1 MPNTYKFDRV
11 EVYLNAYIK
20 KKKFKVCVLGLRI
33 YSYIWKLKQVL

>member
-11 EVYLNAYIK
+11 EVYLNAYIYK

-33 YSYIWKLKQVL
+33 